1 MFAASTTVGRVFRYR
16 NSGMPKN
23 SLEVTKSVAAQC
35 LFVHQ
40 GSEVIHR
47 LLLHKAKRTFVRR
60 KRKGSRKI
68 IAVSGVNLFAYFYF
82 LWRTDL
88 FFQQGVV
95 SLDIPALG
103 WDTQLGVERKKKIQ
117 RHAMLFV
124 VGQLCLSSPPSLSS
138 PGTTPSLTRGL
149 GVMLLFFKLLFTDA
163 YLSITILWGR
173 VS

>member
-23 SLEVTKSVAAQC
+23 SSEVTKSVAAQC
-35 LFVHQ
+35 LFVYQ

-47 LLLHKAKRTFVRR
+47 LLLSKAKRTFVRR
-60 KRKGSRKI
+60 KRKGPRKI

-88 FFQQGVV
+88 LFQQGEV

-103 WDTQLGVERKKKIQ
+103 RDTQLGVERKKKSNC
-117 RHAMLFV
+117 MLCCSLLASYV
-124 VGQLCLSSPPSLSS
+124 SHHLPVLVPQALPLPSLEV
-138 PGTTPSLTRGL
+138 L
-149 GVMLLFFKLLFTDA
+149 G
-163 YLSITILWGR
+163 
-173 VS
+173 